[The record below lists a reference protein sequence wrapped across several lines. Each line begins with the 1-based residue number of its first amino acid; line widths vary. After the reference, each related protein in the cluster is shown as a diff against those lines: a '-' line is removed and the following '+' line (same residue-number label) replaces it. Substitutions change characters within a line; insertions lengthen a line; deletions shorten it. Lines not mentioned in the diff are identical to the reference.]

1 MANILATWT
10 SFYANHAVV
19 RTLVVFFH
27 IGGLVIAGGCAISTD
42 RAILRVSRRPI
53 AERTGQLIALH
64 GTHLTVMFGLVV
76 VIGSGLLLL
85 GADTDTMLHST
96 LFWSKMALV
105 VALLLNGFLLTR
117 AGYQAQSRIS
127 AGWRTLQITSVI
139 SVALCMLITLAGAAL
154 PNVS

>member
-1 MANILATWT
+1 MANILETWT

-42 RAILRVSRRPI
+42 LAIFRVSRCPMGD
-53 AERTGQLIALH
+53 RTRDLRALH
-64 GTHLTVMFGLVV
+64 DAHRTVMFGLAV

-85 GADTDTMLHST
+85 GANTDTMLHST

-117 AGYQAQSRIS
+117 AGSQAQSGIS
-127 AGWRTLQITSVI
+127 SAWRPLQITSVI
-139 SVALCMLITLAGAAL
+139 SLALWMLTTLAGAAL